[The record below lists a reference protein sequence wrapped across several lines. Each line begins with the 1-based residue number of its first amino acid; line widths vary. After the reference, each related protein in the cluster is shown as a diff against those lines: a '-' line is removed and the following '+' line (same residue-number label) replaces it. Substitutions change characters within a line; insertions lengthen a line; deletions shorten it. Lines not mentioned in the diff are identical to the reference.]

1 MNIRRLSE
9 WPIQT
14 QVLVGP
20 LLFFTISLLLAG
32 SATFA
37 MYQVQQTHNDMAESY
52 EFLTDINQ
60 VSTLVVDMES
70 GMRGFVLAKDT
81 DFLQPYN
88 DAVLALPDLL
98 RQLRVYASDNPTQ
111 VAQIDA
117 LETRITEWQ
126 RIIAEPRILA
136 VSEGR
141 DPDLTLTELEEGKS
155 VFDTIRA
162 IVAEMKATEQ
172 QVLAQHTI
180 KSRQAARDM
189 LVGMGFVL
197 VLGGVSLMITRLI
210 GRRIVEPVRLLGRA
224 ADQVANDDLSIQ
236 LPTVGN
242 TELSRTSRAFNQM
255 VGALQLARAELLAQ
269 TAALAEQAQ
278 AAERARSETVAVL
291 DSVQDAIFLVAADRQ
306 VLWVNQRTEEMFGV
320 DLLQM
325 NHLTRTEWAVAFGKV
340 FADGEGMRSLVLNA
354 FEHPDR
360 HISEFVATKW
370 PKPLEL
376 QLYSAPVLGPGGTY
390 YGRVFAFRD
399 VTKEREVDRMK
410 SDFVSMVSH
419 EFRTPLTSI
428 KGYTDLLVS
437 GDVGELSEEQKEFLQ
452 IVHTNVDR
460 LMALVSDLLDI
471 SRLEQGRVELRTLPV
486 PLGPLIQQALL
497 PLQLLI
503 EEKQQRLEVH
513 LEPALPPVRGDAS
526 RISQIMI
533 NLLSNAH
540 KYTPEEGTITVTA
553 AREGDFVLIQVADT
567 GVGLSTAEQ
576 AQLFTRFYRAQNP
589 ATQDVGGTGLGL
601 SITRMLVEMH
611 GGQITVQSASGEGSS
626 FRFTLPIAEPIPGPT
641 AESAA
646 DEVVLPT
653 GDAFAAL
660 NMGDSLPNALEL
672 AGTGAMILVV
682 EDDADMA
689 ELNRWHLTR
698 AGHHVLIAVNA
709 TEGLEMARSYLPDL
723 ILVDVLM
730 ADGLEMLDGLKD
742 DDATAMIPV
751 WLLSILPD
759 LDAEQER
766 GQERKLAAVDY
777 LNRPITNDFFLAH
790 LRSILAGK
798 QSPLV
803 LLANDQPQE
812 GARVCNAVQRGGY
825 RILNAATQDAV
836 LRAVQ
841 EQSPDLLLVV
851 LKSAALDAQEILRAV
866 RGNAEE
872 PHLPVIFMVGITET
886 DSDYDFSTLQAF
898 RHSGFLSRPFSP
910 KELVLLIDHHRTHQ
924 QNTILP

>member
-37 MYQVQQTHNDMAESY
+37 MYQVQQTHNDMAASY
-52 EFLTDINQ
+52 EFLTNINQ
-60 VSTLVVDMES
+60 VSTLAVDMES
-70 GMRGFVLAKDT
+70 GMRGYVLAKDA

-111 VAQIDA
+111 LAQIDA
-117 LETRITEWQ
+117 LETRISDWR
-126 RIIAEPRILA
+126 RIIAEPRIRVL
-136 VSEGR
+136 SEGR
-141 DPDLTLTELEEGKS
+141 DPGLTLTELEEGKS

-162 IVAEMKATEQ
+162 IVAEMRATEQ

-180 KSRQAARDM
+180 RSRQAARDM

-197 VLGGVSLMITRLI
+197 ILGGVSLIITRLI

-255 VGALQLARAELLAQ
+255 VGALQLARAELLEQ

-291 DSVQDAIFLVAADRQ
+291 NSVQDAIFLVAVDLQ
-306 VLWVNQRTEEMFGV
+306 ILWANQRTEEMFGV

-360 HISEFVATKW
+360 HISEFVTTKW

-376 QLYSAPVLGPGGTY
+376 KLYSAPVVGPGGTY

-460 LMALVSDLLDI
+460 LMELVSDLLDI
-471 SRLEQGRVELRTLPV
+471 SRLEQGRVELRALPV
-486 PLGPLIQQALL
+486 PLGPLIQQAIL

-513 LEPALPPVRGDAS
+513 LGPALPPVRGDAA
-526 RISQIMI
+526 RISQIMT

-540 KYTPEEGTITVTA
+540 KYTPAGGTITVTA
-553 AREGDFVLIQVADT
+553 ERKGEFVVVQVADT
-567 GVGLSTAEQ
+567 GVGLSTEEQ
-576 AQLFTRFYRAQNP
+576 AQLFTRFYRAQNS

-626 FRFTLPIAEPIPGPT
+626 FSFTLPIAE
-641 AESAA
+641 SVA

-653 GDAFAAL
+653 GDSFASP
-660 NMGDSLPNALEL
+660 NMGDPPPTALEL
-672 AGTGAMILVV
+672 AGTGDMILVV
-682 EDDADMA
+682 EDDPDMA
-689 ELNRWHLTR
+689 ELNRWHLSR
-698 AGHHVLIAVNA
+698 AGHHVLIAANA
-709 TEGLEMARSYLPDL
+709 TKGLEMARSYLPDL

-730 ADGLEMLDGLKD
+730 VDGLEMIDGLKD
-742 DDATAMIPV
+742 DNATAMIPV
-751 WLLSILPD
+751 WLLSILPGPD
-759 LDAEQER
+759 G

-777 LNRPITNDFFLAH
+777 LNRPITNDFFLTH
-790 LRSILAGK
+790 IRSILSGK
-798 QSPLV
+798 HSPLV
-803 LLANDQPQE
+803 LLANDQAQE
-812 GARVCNAVQRGGY
+812 GERICNALQRGGY
-825 RILNAATQDAV
+825 RILNAATQDEI
-836 LRAVQ
+836 LRAVK

-872 PHLPVIFMVGITET
+872 QHLPVIFMVGITET

-898 RHSGFLSRPFSP
+898 RHSGFLSRPLSA
-910 KELVLLIDHHRTHQ
+910 KELVLLIGRHRMHQ